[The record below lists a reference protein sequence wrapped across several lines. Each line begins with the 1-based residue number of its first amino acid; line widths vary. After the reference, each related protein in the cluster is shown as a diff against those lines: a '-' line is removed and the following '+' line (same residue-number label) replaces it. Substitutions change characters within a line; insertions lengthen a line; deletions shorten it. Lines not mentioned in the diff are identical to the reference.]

1 MITLERILFPTD
13 FSECGRAAEKYAQ
26 ALSLRFGAELH
37 VLHVLADAAMMMLP
51 APGSAMSLPQN
62 YLVEMKQ
69 DAERAL
75 GKILSDKGSGG
86 LQIIRA
92 TRMGNACLEIVN
104 YASEMN
110 IDLIVV
116 GTHGRGGLAHM
127 FLGSVAEKVVRRSP
141 CPVLTV
147 RPAGHQFVT
156 P

>member
-1 MITLERILFPTD
+1 
-13 FSECGRAAEKYAQ
+13 
-26 ALSLRFGAELH
+26 
-37 VLHVLADAAMMMLP
+37 MLP
-51 APGSAMSLPQN
+51 EPGSAMSLPQN

-69 DAERAL
+69 EAERAL
-75 GKILSDKGSGG
+75 GKILPNKGSGG

-92 TRMGNACLEIVN
+92 TRMGNAYLEIVN

-116 GTHGRGGLAHM
+116 GTHGRGELAHM